1 MQRILT
7 VARVILKALGPV
19 ALVLFPLALIFAG
32 VAMLSLP
39 AAMIAVGAL
48 LWLDLYRKDPKQ

>member
-1 MQRILT
+1 MTRLLAILR
-7 VARVILKALGPV
+7 ACGPLS
-19 ALVLFPLALIFAG
+19 LVLFPLALIFVG

-39 AAMIAVGAL
+39 AAMIAVGTL